1 MSWKQAYLETRIL
14 SADPV
19 ELVSILYEHAAI
31 SVQDAR
37 QSLAAGDVPGRARA
51 VTKAIAIVGELEGSL
66 NREQGGDIAVNLGRL
81 YPYMRERLTHA
92 NITKTDEPL
101 AEVEALLRTLG
112 DGWKEIAGQTPAAP
126 RISTNHFAGAGES
139 WSNST
144 VQSWGAP
151 AVVDSTA
158 GYSSQ
163 GWNA

>member
-19 ELVSILYEHAAI
+19 ELVSILYEYAGM

-51 VTKAIAIVGELEGSL
+51 VTKAIAIMGELEGSL
-66 NREQGGDIAVNLGRL
+66 NREQGGEIAVNLGRL

-92 NITKTDEPL
+92 NITQTDEPL
-101 AEVEALLRTLG
+101 AEVEALLSTLG
-112 DGWKEIAGQTPAAP
+112 DGWKEIAGRTPVTP
-126 RISTNHFAGAGES
+126 QISTNHFAGAAET
-139 WSNST
+139 WSTGT
-144 VQSWGAP
+144 VQGWGAP
-151 AVVDSTA
+151 PVVESGA

-163 GWNA
+163 SWSA

>member
-19 ELVSILYEHAAI
+19 ELVSILYEHATI

-37 QSLAAGDVPGRARA
+37 QSLATGDVPGRARA
-51 VTKAIAIVGELEGSL
+51 VTRAIAIVGELEGSL
-66 NREQGGDIAVNLGRL
+66 DREQGGEIAANLGRL
-81 YPYMRERLTHA
+81 YPYMRERLTHG
-92 NITKTDEPL
+92 NITQTDAPL

-112 DGWKEIAGQTPAAP
+112 DGWKAIAGQTPGEP
-126 RISTNHFAGAGES
+126 RISTNHFSGVGES

-144 VQSWGAP
+144 VQGWGAP
-151 AVVDSTA
+151 AVVESTA

-163 GWNA
+163 SWSA

>member
-1 MSWKQAYLETRIL
+1 MSWKQAYLETKIL

-37 QSLAAGDVPGRARA
+37 QSLAMCDVAGRARA
-51 VTKAIAIVGELEGSL
+51 VTKAIAIMGELEGSL

-92 NITKTDEPL
+92 NITQTDEPL

-112 DGWKEIAGQTPAAP
+112 DGWKEIAGLTPAAP
-126 RISTNHFAGAGES
+126 RISTNHFGGVGEA
-139 WSNST
+139 WSNGT
-144 VQSWGAP
+144 VQGWGAP

-158 GYSSQ
+158 SYSSQ
-163 GWNA
+163 SWNA

>member
-19 ELVSILYEHAAI
+19 ELVSILYEYATI

-37 QSLAAGDVPGRARA
+37 QSLATGDVPGRARA

-66 NREQGGDIAVNLGRL
+66 NREQGGDIAANLGRL
-81 YPYMRERLTHA
+81 YPYMRDRLTHA
-92 NITKTDEPL
+92 NIMQKDEPL
-101 AEVEALLRTLG
+101 AEVEALLKTLG
-112 DGWKEIAGQTPAAP
+112 DGWKEIAGQTPAVP
-126 RISTNHFAGAGES
+126 QISTNHFAGVGES

-144 VQSWGAP
+144 MQSWGAVP
-151 AVVDSTA
+151 AMEST

-163 GWNA
+163 GWSA

>member
-19 ELVSILYEHAAI
+19 ELVSILYEYAGI

-66 NREQGGDIAVNLGRL
+66 NLEQGGEIAVNLGRL
-81 YPYMRERLTHA
+81 YPYMRQRLTHA
-92 NITKTDEPL
+92 NITQKDGPL
-101 AEVEALLRTLG
+101 AEVEALLKTLG
-112 DGWKEIAGQTPAAP
+112 DGWKEIAESTPATP
-126 RISTNHFAGAGES
+126 QLSTNHFAGAGES
-139 WSNST
+139 WSSNT
-144 VQSWGAP
+144 LQGWGTP
-151 AVVDSTA
+151 AVVESTA

-163 GWNA
+163 GWSA

>member
-19 ELVSILYEHAAI
+19 ELVSILYEYAGI

-51 VTKAIAIVGELEGSL
+51 VTKAIAIMGELEGSL
-66 NREQGGDIAVNLGRL
+66 NREQGGEIAVNLGRL
-81 YPYMRERLTHA
+81 YQYMRERLTHA
-92 NITKTDEPL
+92 NITQTDEPL
-101 AEVEALLRTLG
+101 GEVEALLRTLG
-112 DGWKEIAGQTPAAP
+112 DGWKEIAGRIPVTPQ
-126 RISTNHFAGAGES
+126 ISTNHFAGES

-144 VQSWGAP
+144 VQGWGAP
-151 AVVDSTA
+151 PAVESAA

-163 GWNA
+163 SWSA

>member
-19 ELVSILYEHAAI
+19 ELVSILYEYAMI

-51 VTKAIAIVGELEGSL
+51 VTKAIAIMGELEGSL
-66 NREQGGDIAVNLGRL
+66 NREQGGEIAANLGRL

-92 NITKTDEPL
+92 NITQTDEPL
-101 AEVEALLRTLG
+101 AEVEALLGTLG
-112 DGWKEIAGQTPAAP
+112 DGWKEIAGRTPVAP
-126 RISTNHFAGAGES
+126 QISTNHFAAAGES

-144 VQSWGAP
+144 VQAWSAP
-151 AVVDSTA
+151 PVDSA
-158 GYSSQ
+158 PGYSSQ
-163 GWNA
+163 SWSA